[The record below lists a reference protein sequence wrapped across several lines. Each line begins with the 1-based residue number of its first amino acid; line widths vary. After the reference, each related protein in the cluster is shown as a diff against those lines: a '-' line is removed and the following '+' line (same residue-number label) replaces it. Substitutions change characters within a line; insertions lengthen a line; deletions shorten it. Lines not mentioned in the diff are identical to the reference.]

1 MLFWILLV
9 IPAIASAIQW
19 VGNSDNTTARLQ
31 QPQLLLP
38 SCTTP
43 GTQQQRKPRIA
54 VFSHNEANAA
64 SYFHHPEQGALD
76 AATIVDVQ
84 IEWNRHLVTTGLKM
98 SDDIKAAVDQVKRK
112 FMHISNAARG
122 INLFFFG
129 C

>member
-1 MLFWILLV
+1 MVFGSHIYEILLLLLPT
-9 IPAIASAIQW
+9 ITFAIQW
-19 VGNSDNTTARLQ
+19 VNTNDNTTAKLQ
-31 QPQLLLP
+31 QPQILLP

-43 GTQQQRKPRIA
+43 INQQQRKPRIA

-98 SDDIKAAVDQVKRK
+98 SDDIKAAVDQVKK
-112 FMHISNAARG
+112 KKKA
-122 INLFFFG
+122 
-129 C
+129 